1 MTTKQESLESK
12 NAYIIIVTLSVLALM
27 FTVQPWV
34 YASSN
39 NDDDDDDDSSN
50 GQTENRGIIG
60 NFADGRQAGLADGAS
75 DYRSGYAEFARCPGG
90 SLDYC
95 AGYDNG
101 YHDGYS
107 SARKV
112 G

>member
-1 MTTKQESLESK
+1 
-12 NAYIIIVTLSVLALM
+12 M
-27 FTVQPWV
+27 FTVQPAAV

-39 NDDDDDDDSSN
+39 NDKDDDGDS

-75 DYRSGYAEFARCPGG
+75 DYRNGYAEFARCPGG

>member
-1 MTTKQESLESK
+1 MIRCLKSLDDK
-12 NAYIIIVTLSVLALM
+12 KMYLVVAMVLSTVLFA
-27 FTVQPWV
+27 VQQYV
-34 YASSN
+34 VAS
-39 NDDDDDDDSSN
+39 DG

-60 NFADGRQAGLADGAS
+60 NFADGRQAGIADGAS
-75 DYRSGYAEFARCPGG
+75 DYRNGYGEFARCPGG